1 MYLDVLNKMISVI
14 ITTFNRKEML
24 KRAIDS
30 VLAQTFTDWELIVV
44 DDASTDGT
52 KKFME
57 ELEIDNEGSHTIKY
71 SRNPKN
77 FGCDTQP
84 KNIGAR
90 MATGEYI
97 AYLDD
102 DNTFRPDHL
111 QALYNE
117 LQRNPKIDVAYG
129 DRIVIDDEGQI
140 EPRMGVSSDFSDTI
154 LMQRNY
160 IDTSDVLMKRE
171 ALFDV
176 GGWDERFKKYVDW
189 NLWVRMA
196 KAGKAFVRVPIILTE
211 YHIHKKMKSLTVK
224 DRAVDGSP
232 SVPLGSSPVFTP
244 EWDAVEVEVEL
255 PYLKEVKD
263 PKVAIYMITYDRLE
277 YTKLA
282 IDSLFAKAGYDFDLF
297 VVDNGSTDGT
307 IPYLLDLAE
316 KGKIKP
322 VILNEKNVGI
332 SKASNQAVAE
342 ILKGD
347 YKIVGKYDND
357 AISLNSGW
365 LKAMVEIW
373 KVNHKIAMSCYISGL
388 KDNPGGA
395 PRVANG
401 MIKGQLVGITRHLG
415 GICVFNDI
423 LAYKSFRWDED
434 SFLHGVQDMEFSQY
448 LNYNGFRLM
457 YLENYQIS
465 HGPMGTAKQQED
477 FKEYFERRK
486 SEKTTRYESNQ

>member
-1 MYLDVLNKMISVI
+1 MISVI
-14 ITTFNRKEML
+14 ISTHNRKEML
-24 KRAIDS
+24 KRAMES
-30 VLAQTFTDWELIVV
+30 VIAQTFTDWELVVV

-52 KKFME
+52 QKVFDKVSK
-57 ELEIDNEGSHTIKY
+57 DNGGRFVY
-71 SRNPKN
+71 WKN
-77 FGCDTQP
+77 EKNYGCDTQP
-84 KNIGAR
+84 KNMGAELS
-90 MATGEYI
+90 TGEYL

-102 DNTFRPDHL
+102 DNVFRPDHL

-117 LQRNPKIDVAYG
+117 IQKDSKTDVVYG

-196 KAGKAFVRVPIILTE
+196 KAGKVFKRVPVILTE
-211 YHIHKKMKSLTVK
+211 YHVHKDMKSLTVK
-224 DRAVDGSP
+224 DRNKDGSA
-232 SVPLGSSPVFTP
+232 SVPLGSAPVFTP
-244 EWDAVEVEVEL
+244 EWDPIEVEIEL
-255 PYLKEVKD
+255 PYLKKVRD
-263 PKVAIYMITYDRLE
+263 PKVAIFMITYDRLE

-297 VVDNGSTDGT
+297 VVDNGSTDET

-347 YKIVGKYDND
+347 YQIVGKYDND

-373 KVNHKIAMSCYISGL
+373 KVNHKMAMSCYISGL

-401 MIKGQLVGITRHLG
+401 MIKGQLVGLTRHLG
-415 GICVFNDI
+415 GICVFTDVV
-423 LAYKSFRWDED
+423 AYKSFKWDED
-434 SFLHGVQDMEFSQY
+434 SFLHGVQDMEFSQF
-448 LNYNGFRLM
+448 LNFNGFRLA
-457 YLENYQIS
+457 YLETYQIS

-477 FKEYFERRK
+477 FKDYFERRK
-486 SEKTTRYESNQ
+486 IEKTTRYESNQ